1 MSDPSGPTTPSPAGD
16 PAPQTWGAAP
26 TYAPPPAPPPGPVGQ
41 PGIPQAVG
49 PAPLGASILRQVSG
63 PAAVGI
69 LLGLATVIVPLVW
82 GYVFYV
88 LPIAGFLSGI
98 AAVRR
103 GQLIGGVVAIV
114 LNAMGAVL
122 TLIGLTGG

>member
-1 MSDPSGPTTPSPAGD
+1 MPDPTGPTTPTPPA
-16 PAPQTWGAAP
+16 
-26 TYAPPPAPPPGPVGQ
+26 YAPPPPAAAPYGHPGMPQ
-41 PGIPQAVG
+41 PIG
-49 PAPLGASILRQVSG
+49 PAPAGASILRQFTG
-63 PAAVGI
+63 TALVGI

-88 LPIAGFLSGI
+88 LPIAGFLAGI
-98 AAVRR
+98 AAIRR
-103 GQLIGGVVAIV
+103 GQLIGGIVGVV

>member
-1 MSDPSGPTTPSPAGD
+1 MSDPTGPTTPTPPA
-16 PAPQTWGAAP
+16 
-26 TYAPPPAPPPGPVGQ
+26 YAPPPPAAAPYGQ
-41 PGIPQAVG
+41 PGIPQPIG
-49 PAPLGASILRQVSG
+49 PAPAGASILRQFTG
-63 PAAVGI
+63 TALVGI

-88 LPIAGFLSGI
+88 LPIAGFLAGI
-98 AAVRR
+98 AAIRR
-103 GQLIGGVVAIV
+103 GQLIGGIVGVV

>member
-1 MSDPSGPTTPSPAGD
+1 MADPSGPTTPTPL
-16 PAPQTWGAAP
+16 PPP
-26 TYAPPPAPPPGPVGQ
+26 YAPPPPGPYGQ
-41 PGIPQAVG
+41 PGVAQPIG
-49 PAPLGASILRQVSG
+49 PAPMGASILRQVTG

-88 LPIAGFLSGI
+88 LPIAGFLAGI
-98 AAVRR
+98 AAIRR
-103 GQLIGGVVAIV
+103 GQLIGGIVAVV

>member
-1 MSDPSGPTTPSPAGD
+1 MSDPSGPTTP
-16 PAPQTWGAAP
+16 APMT
-26 TYAPPPAPPPGPVGQ
+26 PPPAYGSPPPPGPYGQ
-41 PGIPQAVG
+41 PGIPPPIG
-49 PAPLGASILRQVSG
+49 PAPVGASILRQFTG
-63 PAAVGI
+63 PALVGI

-88 LPIAGFLSGI
+88 LPVAGFLAGI
-98 AAVRR
+98 AAIRR
-103 GQLIGGVVAIV
+103 GQMIGGITGVV